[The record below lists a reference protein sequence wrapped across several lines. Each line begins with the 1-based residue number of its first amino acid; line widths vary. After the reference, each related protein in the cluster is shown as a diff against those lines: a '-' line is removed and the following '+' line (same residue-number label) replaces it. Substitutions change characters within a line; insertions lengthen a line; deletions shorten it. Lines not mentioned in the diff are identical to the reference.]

1 MYVLGIPIKNE
12 VCVPSSEAQ
21 KFAKVF
27 VKNGAI
33 EKIEYVE
40 NRDDLVGTVHFFVT
54 PKEEYIFDFIE
65 SGAEPLMTPRDEMS
79 INDIVEAFLFKELYS
94 YGSI

>member
-1 MYVLGIPIKNE
+1 MYILGIPIKNE
-12 VCVPSSEAQ
+12 VCVPSGEAE

-27 VKNGAI
+27 VNNGAI
-33 EKIEYVE
+33 EKIEYVDS
-40 NRDDLVGTVHFFVT
+40 RDDLVGIVHFFVT
-54 PKEEYIFDFIE
+54 PREEFVFDFIE
-65 SGAEPLMTPRDEMS
+65 AGAEPLMTPRSEMS

>member
-1 MYVLGIPIKNE
+1 MYVLGIPVKNE
-12 VCVPSSEAQ
+12 VCVPSAEAE

-33 EKIEYVE
+33 EKIEYVD
-40 NRDDLVGTVHFFVT
+40 NRDDLVGVVHFFVT
-54 PKEEYIFDFIE
+54 PREEFVFDFIE
-65 SGAEPLMTPRDEMS
+65 AGAEPLMTPRSEMS
-79 INDIVEAFLFKELYS
+79 INDVVEAFLFKELYS